1 MKISLMSGSELS
13 VLHLQYWGGGDLWG
27 HFRLPV
33 GLACSLWY
41 QGQVFGAYP
50 WGRYPHCVVPGEA
63 GKSCGGSQNLI
74 SSSHVAFTLGSK
86 RS

>member
-1 MKISLMSGSELS
+1 MSGSELS
-13 VLHLQYWGGGDLWG
+13 VLHLQYWGTYGVTSGY
-27 HFRLPV
+27 R
-33 GLACSLWY
+33 
-41 QGQVFGAYP
+41 QVFGAYP

>member
-1 MKISLMSGSELS
+1 MYPGTRLYTS
-13 VLHLQYWGGGDLWG
+13 HTGGGG
-27 HFRLPV
+27 TME
-33 GLACSLWY
+33 SLHEGPARSLGY
-41 QGQVFGAYP
+41 QGRVFGAYP

-63 GKSCGGSQNLI
+63 GKRCGGSQNLI